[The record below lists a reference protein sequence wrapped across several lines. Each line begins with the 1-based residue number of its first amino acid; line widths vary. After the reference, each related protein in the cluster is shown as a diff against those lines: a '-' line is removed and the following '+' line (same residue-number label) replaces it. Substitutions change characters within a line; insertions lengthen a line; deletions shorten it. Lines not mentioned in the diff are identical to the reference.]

1 MRRFHLT
8 TLSALA
14 LLSGVAYAAE
24 AETGSA
30 EAPAAAPA
38 EAPAKAERVKL
49 VEQNG
54 VSQPQEGTKTRR
66 VWDIANE
73 LSNSLG
79 RPALR
84 DEVMEKAL
92 AEGMNR
98 GTIATQYGKWCT
110 FYGVST
116 EARKA
121 VRADNNES
129 KAAQKKAA
137 KAAEKAAA
145 APAADAATAEVP
157 ASAPLID
164 PAALAAQS
172 SGVDDGEE

>member
-14 LLSGVAYAAE
+14 LMSGVAYAAE

-30 EAPAAAPA
+30 AAEPIT

-66 VWDIANE
+66 VWDIATE
-73 LSNSLG
+73 LSTALG

-110 FYGVST
+110 FYNVST

-145 APAADAATAEVP
+145 APAAAEPTPVEVP

>member
-1 MRRFHLT
+1 MT
-8 TLSALA
+8 DEQNT
-14 LLSGVAYAAE
+14 AA
-24 AETGSA
+24 AAAPAA
-30 EAPAAAPA
+30 EAPAPK
-38 EAPAKAERVKL
+38 PERPKL

-66 VWDIANE
+66 VWDIATE
-73 LSNSLG
+73 LSSTLG
-79 RPALR
+79 RAALR
-84 DEVMEKAL
+84 DEVMEKAQ

-110 FYGVST
+110 FYGVSV
-116 EARKA
+116 ESRKA
-121 VRADNNES
+121 VRADNREQT
-129 KAAQKKAA
+129 AAEKKAA

-145 APAADAATAEVP
+145 PAAAEPAATEIP

-172 SGVDDGEE
+172 TGSDDGEE